1 MSPLS
6 GSDQADEAEDDPP
19 WKPNDIVYL
28 RGRVER
34 GLRPGDRVWY
44 MVQITSGDSHL
55 YLGIRAD
62 TLLSREDVV
71 VDAQRPP
78 AGTRL
83 DDDPEWAEWARQNQ
97 AAEHDRDL
105 RTRGMATGV
114 EVGDLLGTDGPW
126 S

>member
-1 MSPLS
+1 MSPLP

-62 TLLSREDVV
+62 TLLSPEAVV
-71 VDAQRPP
+71 RDTQR
-78 AGTRL
+78 GRL
-83 DDDPEWAEWARQNQ
+83 DDDPEWANWGRLMQ

-105 RTRGMATGV
+105 RTRGKSTGV
-114 EVGDLLGTDGPW
+114 EVEDPLGADGPW
-126 S
+126 PE